1 MAALGGASRRAADWR
16 FTVQGVLLARPETL
30 RRSSDDIWSYAVEL
44 HHVVFAAE
52 IRRVEEAAAAT
63 PAEPSSSAA
72 AAAAA
77 AAQGGQA
84 PAALVAPVGAADAG
98 EDDASDLDQATTVR
112 VQRALNARNLGAGVP
127 DGVAG
132 PRMRD
137 AIRAYQRS
145 LGEPQTGELTG
156 SQLRRLLGSGS
167 G

>member
-1 MAALGGASRRAADWR
+1 
-16 FTVQGVLLARPETL
+16 
-30 RRSSDDIWSYAVEL
+30 
-44 HHVVFAAE
+44 
-52 IRRVEEAAAAT
+52 
-63 PAEPSSSAA
+63 
-72 AAAAA
+72 
-77 AAQGGQA
+77 
-84 PAALVAPVGAADAG
+84 
-98 EDDASDLDQATTVR
+98 VR